1 MATTPQ
7 DVFEI
12 AMSIMDE
19 LSDSG
24 EADTADTA
32 EYKNR
37 TLSIL
42 NVLAGE
48 LYPYSDTFE
57 YVEDGVRPIVPV
69 VDEFTDSIGL
79 DDYCC
84 RSILP
89 YGLVAHL
96 LLDENPTS
104 ASYCQQR
111 YDELKATLSRGMPQ
125 ISEDIYDAYGP
136 NGGLWPYNDFGMWR

>member
-1 MATTPQ
+1 MATNAQ
-7 DVFEI
+7 DIFEK

-24 EADTADTA
+24 EADTPDTA

-37 TLSIL
+37 TLAIL
-42 NVLAGE
+42 NVLVGE
-48 LYPYSDTFE
+48 LFPYSDS
-57 YVEDGVRPIVPV
+57 YDIQEDGIRPIAGVIE
-69 VDEFTDSIGL
+69 DFTSGIDL

-96 LLDENPTS
+96 WLDENPTG

-111 YDELKATLSRGMPQ
+111 YDELKATLSRGLPQ
-125 ISEDIYDAYGP
+125 VSEDIHDVYGYD
-136 NGGLWPYNDFGMWR
+136 GGIWPYNEYGMWR

>member
-1 MATTPQ
+1 MATTAQ
-7 DVFEI
+7 DVFEK

-19 LSDSG
+19 LSDDG
-24 EADTADTA
+24 QADTADTA

-37 TLSIL
+37 TIPIL

-48 LYPYSDTFE
+48 LYPYSDTYE
-57 YVEDGVRPIVPV
+57 YREAGIRPIVGV
-69 VDEFTDSIGL
+69 IDDFTDNIDL

-96 LLDENPTS
+96 WMDENPTG

-111 YDELKATLSRGMPQ
+111 YDELKATLDRGLPQ
-125 ISEDIYDAYGP
+125 VSEDIGDVYGHD
-136 NGGLWPYNDFGMWR
+136 GGLWPYNEFGMWR

>member
-1 MATTPQ
+1 MTTAQ
-7 DVFEI
+7 DVFEK

-19 LSDSG
+19 LSDEG
-24 EADTADTA
+24 QADTADTA

-37 TLSIL
+37 TLFIL

-57 YVEDGVRPIVPV
+57 YGDDGVRPIVAV
-69 VDEFTDSIGL
+69 IEDFDDNIGL

-96 LLDENPTS
+96 WLDENPTG

-111 YDELKATLSRGMPQ
+111 YDELKATLSRGLPQ
-125 ISEDIYDAYGP
+125 VSEDITDVYGL
-136 NGGLWPYNDFGMWR
+136 NGGLWPYNEFGMWS

>member
-1 MATTPQ
+1 MTTAQ
-7 DVFEI
+7 DVFEK

-19 LSDSG
+19 LSDDG
-24 EADTADTA
+24 EPDTSDTA

-37 TLSIL
+37 TLFIL
-42 NVLAGE
+42 NVLVGE

-57 YVEDGVRPIVPV
+57 YGEPGVRPIVDV
-69 VDEFTDSIGL
+69 IDSFNDNIDL

-96 LLDENPTS
+96 WLDENPTG

-111 YDELKATLSRGMPQ
+111 YDELKATLTRGLPQ
-125 ISEDIYDAYGP
+125 VSEDITDIYGY
-136 NGGLWPYNDFGMWR
+136 NGGLWPYNEFGMWR

>member
-37 TLSIL
+37 TVPIL

-48 LYPYSDTFE
+48 LYPYSDTYE
-57 YVEDGVRPIVPV
+57 YDEDGIRPIVRV
-69 VDEFTDSIGL
+69 IEDFSDNIGL

-111 YDELKATLSRGMPQ
+111 YDELKATLTRGLPQ
-125 ISEDIYDAYGP
+125 VSEDIGDVYGY
-136 NGGLWPYNDFGMWR
+136 NGGIYPYNEFGMWN